1 MPEFLDDIME
11 GQKLVD
17 GWSEMEKSAMDAW
30 QEVLGKFVILWAVI
44 DPIGT
49 VPVFISAT
57 AERTAEERR
66 KIAWIASLTAAGI
79 LFFFIVVGEPVL
91 LAMGV
96 PLLAFQISGGIIL
109 FLFALT
115 MIFGESKPEGETK
128 MLRSLQD
135 TAIFPLA
142 TPSIASP
149 GAMMAVVLLTE
160 NQSHTFMDQAITAV
174 IMLLVVSMAFGLM
187 LISGTISRLIGSGGA
202 SIVSRVM
209 GLILASIAATHVLEG
224 AKEYFQ

>member
-1 MPEFLDDIME
+1 MRTAGVRIGSHPEMNCVE
-11 GQKLVD
+11 VWQ
-17 GWSEMEKSAMDAW
+17 DAI
-30 QEVLGKFVILWAVI
+30 GKFVVLWAVI

-57 AERTAEERR
+57 AERTVAERR
-66 KIAWIASLTAAGI
+66 RIALIASLAAAGI
-79 LFFFIVVGEPVL
+79 LLFFIVLGEPVL

-96 PLLAFQISGGIIL
+96 PLMAFQIAGGIVL

-115 MIFGESKPEGETK
+115 MIFGESKPEGETQ
-128 MLRSLQD
+128 MVRSVQD

-160 NQSHTFMDQAITAV
+160 NQSNSFLDQAVTAA
-174 IMLLVVSMAFGLM
+174 IMLLVISMACGLM
-187 LISGTISRLIGSGGA
+187 LIAGTISKLIGSGGA

-209 GLILASIAATHVLEG
+209 GLILASIAATNVLEG
-224 AKEYFQ
+224 AKQYFQ

>member
-1 MPEFLDDIME
+1 ME
-11 GQKLVD
+11 DWQ
-17 GWSEMEKSAMDAW
+17 DAI
-30 QEVLGKFVILWAVI
+30 GKFVVLWAVI

-57 AERTAEERR
+57 ADRPLSEQRR
-66 KIAWIASLTAAGI
+66 IARIASLAAAGI
-79 LFFFIVVGEPVL
+79 LLFFIALGEPML

-96 PLLAFQISGGIIL
+96 PLPAFQIAGGIVL

-115 MIFGESKPEGETK
+115 MIFGEGKPEEETH
-128 MLRSLQD
+128 MLRSAQD

-149 GAMMAVVLLTE
+149 GAMMAAVLLTE
-160 NQSHTFMDQAITAV
+160 NQSNSFIDQLVTAAI
-174 IMLLVVSMAFGLM
+174 MGFVVSMAYGLM
-187 LISGTISRLIGSGGA
+187 LIAGTITKLIGTGGA

-209 GLILASIAATHVLEG
+209 GLILASIAATNVLEG
-224 AKEYFQ
+224 AKQYFQ